1 MYHGQNLS
9 SMDGYAQAAQLIA
22 EHLSPRAQRMANLER
37 YVEGTQYL
45 GRPDFFD
52 RTVPLWHRAP
62 CVVYPLTANAINSNT
77 DLVLGETRWPRIT
90 SRPSEDDTNM
100 DQAALSLEEASKLDK
115 ILYEIERQARYR
127 AAMREAFTAAQGCGS
142 AVCIFGVRGGHLF
155 IDSTKARWCEPEFNE
170 DGSVRKLVIEYP
182 YYATV
187 KERNCWRVVP
197 KMYRR
202 EIDDTKDVTFK
213 AATITSAYAEPNWQ
227 VETSIKH
234 DFGFCPVV
242 WYPFMRGCSVVDN
255 FDGHAIHENLLD
267 EITALDF
274 ALSMKHRAALYAG
287 DPQWTEIGV
296 EPGFIPSQIGDIVSV
311 PATSMGGPIT
321 SDNRPSGEYRMPSRQ
336 QGRRKGPG
344 EVWQYES
351 PDVKV
356 QLHSLPGDALTSLE
370 NHCMDLRL
378 KLAES
383 LSAVFLDA
391 DSIRM
396 RASVLSGKAL
406 EVIRS
411 RQIDRCD
418 QYRDD
423 CGSRLLLPSLHML
436 LRISYATAQRGQ
448 LRLTGINSV
457 LDTLRRSDVAS
468 A

>member
-1 MYHGQNLS
+1 MIHGMS
-9 SMDGYAQAAQLIA
+9 TMSGYGDAAKLVA
-22 EHLSPRAQRMANLER
+22 SHLSPRAQRMANFER
-37 YVEGTQYL
+37 YVEGTQYQ
-45 GRPDFFD
+45 GRPNFFD
-52 RTVPLWHRAP
+52 RTRPLWERAP
-62 CVVYPLTANAINSNT
+62 CIVYPLVANAINSNT

-90 SRPSEDDTNM
+90 SRPSEDDSRFEI
-100 DQAALSLEEASKLDK
+100 AGLSEVDSAIIDK
-115 ILYEIERQARYR
+115 AIMEVERQSRFH

-142 AVCIFGVRGGHLF
+142 AVLIFGVRGSKLF
-155 IDSTKARWCEPEFNE
+155 IDSTKARWCEPEFDDEGNIK
-170 DGSVRKLVIEYP
+170 KLVIEYP

-187 KERNCWRVVP
+187 KERNVWRVVA

-202 EIDDTKDVTFK
+202 EIDDTKDVTYK
-213 AATITSAYAEPNWQ
+213 SAMLASSGAEPDWQ
-227 VETSIKH
+227 VAMTVKH

-242 WYPFMRGCSVVDN
+242 WYPFMQGCSVVDN
-255 FDGHAIHENLLD
+255 YDGHAVHENLLD
-267 EITALDF
+267 EVTALDF
-274 ALSMKHRAALYAG
+274 ALSMKHRAALYSG

-296 EPGFIPSQIGDIVSV
+296 EPGYTPTQPGEIVSV

-321 SDNRPSGEYRMPSRQ
+321 GDNRPVGEYRAPQRG

-356 QLHSLPGDALTSLE
+356 QLHTLPGDALQALE
-370 NHCMDLRL
+370 NHCMDLRM

-406 EVIRS
+406 EVIRA
-411 RQIDRCD
+411 RQIDRCE

-423 CGSRLLLPSLHML
+423 CGARLLLPSMHML
-436 LRISYATAQRGQ
+436 LRVAHTMGQRNQ
-448 LRLTGINSV
+448 LALPGLNQLLPI
-457 LDTLRRSDVAS
+457 LERSHVES
-468 A
+468 T

>member
-9 SMDGYAQAAQLIA
+9 SMDGYSEAAEIISEQM
-22 EHLSPRAQRMANLER
+22 SPRAQRMATLER
-37 YVEGTQYL
+37 YVDGTQYQ

-52 RTVPLWHRAP
+52 RSVPLWHRAP
-62 CVVYPLTANAINSNT
+62 CIVYPLVKNAILSNT

-90 SRPSEDDTNM
+90 SRPSEDDSGI
-100 DQAALSLEEASKLDK
+100 DDAGLSVEDSAMLDK
-115 ILYEIERQARYR
+115 LIFEVERQSRFH

-142 AVCIFGVRGGHLF
+142 AVLIFGVRGGQLF
-155 IDSTKARWCEPEFNE
+155 IDSTKARWCEPEFAD
-170 DGSVRKLVIEYP
+170 DGSIKKLVIEYP

-187 KERNCWRVVP
+187 KERGCWKVVP

-202 EIDDTKDVTFK
+202 EIDDKKDIAYK
-213 AATITSAYAEPNWQ
+213 AATLTSGYADPNWQ
-227 VETSIKH
+227 VDSVVEH
-234 DFGFCPVV
+234 GLGFCPVV
-242 WYPFMRGCSVVDN
+242 WYPFMRGCSVVGN
-255 FDGHAIHENLLD
+255 YDGQAVHENLLD
-267 EITALDF
+267 EVVALDF

-296 EPGFIPSQIGDIVSV
+296 EPGYSPTQLGEAVGV
-311 PATSMGGPIT
+311 PATTAGGLIT
-321 SDNRPSGEYRMPSRQ
+321 SDNRPSGEYRMPQRQ

-356 QLHSLPGDALTSLE
+356 QLHTLPGDALSSLE
-370 NHCMDLRL
+370 NHCMDLRM

-406 EVIRS
+406 EVIRA
-411 RQIDRCD
+411 RQIDRCE

-423 CGSRLLLPSLHML
+423 VGSRLLLPSLHML
-436 LRISYATAQRGQ
+436 LRVAYVVGQRGQ
-448 LRLTGINSV
+448 LRLPGLTSS
-457 LDTLRRSDVAS
+457 LELLRRSDVA
-468 A
+468 AP